1 MLPDQSDVV
10 LDWTFDSDHLL
21 EHPEGLL
28 GAVQRIAISG
38 QDAIHDEATLAANI
52 IQELGEAAEHQKI
65 VNTLRAKLQ
74 YLFIY
79 SEEYQAA
86 VRLFMLEHQGRLSP
100 SDSLL
105 PVLNEAIERSQAHER
120 GEKGL
125 PSDEDL
131 QSITEMIADL
141 MDSDALPETLHT
153 ALRNG
158 LDELAKE
165 TEAADARTDAE
176 LIRVWLPE
184 AIKKASES
192 DK

>member
-1 MLPDQSDVV
+1 MLPDRSDVV
-10 LDWTFDSDHLL
+10 LDLSFDSDHLL
-21 EHPEGLL
+21 DHPEGLL
-28 GAVQRIAISG
+28 STVQRIAASG
-38 QDAIHDEATLAANI
+38 QGAIYDEASLTANML
-52 IQELGEAAEHQKI
+52 QELGEAAEHQKVI
-65 VNTLRAKLQ
+65 NTLRAKLQ

-79 SEEYQAA
+79 SEEFQAA
-86 VRLFMLEHQGRLSP
+86 MKLFTLEHEGRISP

-105 PVLNEAIERSQAHER
+105 TLATEAIERSQAHER
-120 GEKGL
+120 GEKDL
-125 PSDEDL
+125 PSDEDV

-153 ALRNG
+153 ALSNG

-165 TEAADARTDAE
+165 TEAADASTDAE